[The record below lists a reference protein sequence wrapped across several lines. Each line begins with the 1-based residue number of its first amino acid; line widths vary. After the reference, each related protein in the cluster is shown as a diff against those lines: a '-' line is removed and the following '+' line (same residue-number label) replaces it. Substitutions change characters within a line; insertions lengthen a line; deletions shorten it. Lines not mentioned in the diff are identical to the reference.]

1 MAKKTFGGLPPEL
14 RVQRQEP
21 PTPVIDPLTGLPLS
35 GGFGAGGSPLGGHP
49 GMPGT
54 PGMPGGR
61 PGMGMPQAKMAP
73 IFYDE
78 QGRLRRAG
86 REVMVD
92 QYGRLAGQ
100 QFRCRRCNQTRW
112 VGLGIAKAGNITCA
126 ACHRRMR
133 PIPIRSTGILPWRA
147 IGRYLEPWV
156 RPVWILL
163 TLYGAGGA
171 MHQNGTL
178 PLWPWL
184 AAPAAAV
191 VLFAAVRLYLT
202 RQANKRDRL
211 TDPDK
216 DRRLRV
222 AIESRSVHAG
232 AYAFAACVW
241 LGVAAWLGVDPHH
254 LSGKVTTTILVLA
267 WIPPMLTWCRWIRKR
282 MRDAPPPKADGDDSD
297 DVPMD
302 PNEAET
308 RQRWN
313 RVVAVR
319 KGTRFPKADGVSFDV
334 AEREGKLVD
343 TKIEAWRPIT
353 GGCSFVAVG
362 PDGAYTSE
370 KFLSARSA
378 IAAAYRMTT
387 RMVTILPDLDDENR
401 ATIMLQRTSPIS
413 DLVRWTGPDS
423 IDALTGRVPALR
435 YADGEVG
442 HFEIYRP
449 EWGSPHVGV
458 FGTTGSGKSE
468 ALSLLMTID
477 RWCRIP
483 YEKMIEAGVI
493 DKDAVDLDA
502 PPKGFVATFLIDPQQ
517 GQSFSP
523 FLDDLAAP
531 VASTLEEAL
540 LLLEALHREMMRRN
554 HYLAR
559 VAKTWD
565 PRRKM
570 FRRGRKWWNPLIDG
584 PILHLIID
592 EAHFYTTDK
601 LFQALLTAAAR
612 MWRKC
617 GGRITVG
624 SHSPLLSDLGTM
636 ALRDMLVGGQVFVFR
651 TANSLTGTTAL
662 NGKLP
667 VDPKLIPNT
676 PGMVYFLNGVGDPK
690 PMLARAMWEP
700 DWYDLV
706 RDLDDQPIGYPAT
719 LPAETLR
726 AFGPGY
732 AAWVAH
738 AADPDAGPYIPNQ
751 HGAKETA
758 PEAPA
763 RCVDAVMN
771 IVATATIIAGLTID
785 MTELDKRLREQG
797 HDYSV
802 RTVRAALKQLR
813 DAGSIVSASGVHQLS
828 DATRADLLAQL
839 EHPGHEVIDGELAA
853 AAVGGEGVGDVA

>member
-14 RVQRQEP
+14 RAQQPEP
-21 PTPVIDPLTGLPLS
+21 PTPMIDPLTGSPLS
-35 GGFGAGGSPLGGHP
+35 GGFGAGAGPLGGQP

-54 PGMPGGR
+54 SGMPGGR
-61 PGMGMPQAKMAP
+61 PGMGQPQARMAP
-73 IFYDE
+73 IYYDE
-78 QGRLRRAG
+78 QGRMRRAG
-86 REVMVD
+86 RDVLVD
-92 QYGRLAGQ
+92 GYGRLAGQ

-112 VGLGIAKAGNITCA
+112 VGLGIAKAGNPTCNT
-126 ACHRRMR
+126 CHRRMR
-133 PIPIRSTGILPWRA
+133 LIPIRSTGALPWLA
-147 IGRYLEPWV
+147 IGRYLEPWL

-163 TLYGAGGA
+163 ALYGAGGA

-184 AAPAAAV
+184 AAIPTALV
-191 VLFAAVRLYLT
+191 VYAAVRMYLT
-202 RQANKRDRL
+202 RQANKRGKLD
-211 TDPDK
+211 DPDK
-216 DRRLRV
+216 DRRLRL
-222 AIESRSVHAG
+222 AIADRSRLGGV
-232 AYAFAACVW
+232 YAFASCIW
-241 LGVAAWLGVDPHH
+241 LGLAAFVGVDPHQFG
-254 LSGKVTTTILVLA
+254 GKFALTVLVVF
-267 WIPPMLTWCRWIRKR
+267 WIPPMITWARWIRKR
-282 MRDAPPPKADGDDSD
+282 MRDAPPPKPADGDD

-313 RVVAVR
+313 RVVAQR
-319 KGTRFPKADGVSFDV
+319 KGAKFPKPDGTFDV

-343 TKIEAWRPIT
+343 TTLEEWKPIV

-362 PDGAYTSE
+362 PVGAYTSE

-378 IAAAYRMTT
+378 IAAAFKMKAT
-387 RMVTILPDLDDENR
+387 MVTVLPDLDDENR

-413 DLVRWTGPDS
+413 DTVRWTGPDS
-423 IDALTGRVPALR
+423 IDALTGKVPIIR
-435 YADGEVG
+435 YADGELG
-442 HFEIYRP
+442 YFEIYRP

-458 FGTTGSGKSE
+458 FGSTGSGKSE
-468 ALSLLMTID
+468 LLSMLMTVD

-483 YEKMIEAGVI
+483 YDRMVTDGHI
-493 DKDAVDLDA
+493 DPASVDLDA

-540 LLLEALHREMMRRN
+540 ILLEALHREMMRRN

-570 FRRGRKWWNPLIDG
+570 FRRGRKWWNPLVDG
-584 PILHLIID
+584 PILHLVID
-592 EAHFYTTDK
+592 EAHFYTPDK
-601 LFQALLTAAAR
+601 PFQAMLTAAAR

-624 SHSPLLSDLGTM
+624 SHSPLLTDLGTM
-636 ALRDMLVGGQVFVFR
+636 ALRDMLVGGQAFVFR
-651 TANSLTGTTAL
+651 TANSLTGTTAF
-662 NGKLP
+662 NGRLP
-667 VDPKLIPNT
+667 VDPKLIPPV
-676 PGMVYFLNGVGDPK
+676 PGMVYMLNGAAEPK

-706 RDLDDQPIGYPAT
+706 RDLDDQPIGYPAV

-726 AFGPGY
+726 AFGPDY

-738 AADPDAGPYIPNQ
+738 AADPDAGPYIPGQ
-751 HGAKETA
+751 RTKDTA

-763 RCVDAVMN
+763 RCVDAVHEILSAAGVPVDMDH
-771 IVATATIIAGLTID
+771 IAA
-785 MTELDKRLREQG
+785 RLQEMG
-797 HDYSV
+797 HTYST
-802 RTVRAALKQLR
+802 RTVRDALKQLR
-813 DAGSIVSASGVHQLS
+813 DAGRVVTEGKLHH
-828 DATRADLLAQL
+828 LAG
-839 EHPGHEVIDGELAA
+839 EAGELAA